1 MRDRVIEREKK
12 KQANIVALMD
22 ETDVCATGDVT
33 ARERFKSTAD
43 YVRQMTDRIL
53 RFCPD
58 AVVAVF
64 ARPVT
69 ATLAMVSEIFRCSG
83 WWNPDR
89 IVGSVAT
96 YGERI
101 EETAAAILNLE
112 RVSLSVPLAGGAD
125 ARTIVPLFS
134 RATPFN
140 QFTNVRTSIVEF
152 SRPISVSSGAPG
164 ERSNPRHFHL
174 LVARFHSNSILPG
187 SENNELH
194 VLSDK

>member
-1 MRDRVIEREKK
+1 
-12 KQANIVALMD
+12 MD
-22 ETDVCATGDVT
+22 ETDVSATGDAT

-43 YVRQMTDRIL
+43 YVRRMTDGIL

-89 IVGSVAT
+89 IVGSTAV

-101 EETAAAILNLE
+101 KETAAAILNLE

-125 ARTIVPLFS
+125 ARTVVPLFS
-134 RATPFN
+134 RTIPFN
-140 QFTNVRTSIVEF
+140 QFTNVRTFV
-152 SRPISVSSGAPG
+152 
-164 ERSNPRHFHL
+164 
-174 LVARFHSNSILPG
+174 HSTWSFN
-187 SENNELH
+187 
-194 VLSDK
+194 V